1 MFDNKHGAYQE
12 TYVLSRYSVR
22 GEDCVALKVYP
33 NDWELF
39 AYLEDYS
46 YGGPMQTTIRLGSSE
61 EEPTSSTFAKLLN
74 EREEFKMN
82 KTMRQLNRKF

>member
-1 MFDNKHGAYQE
+1 M
-12 TYVLSRYSVR
+12 
-22 GEDCVALKVYP
+22 ALKVYP

-46 YGGPMQTTIRLGSSE
+46 FGYGGPVQTTIRLGSSE
-61 EEPTSSTFAKLLN
+61 DEPTSATFAKLLN